1 MLGDFDHRFT
11 KGDSCEQLIISPET
25 IDGINKT
32 NSATMIN
39 FNYKSNVAEVLIG
52 DDTDGYKLVSK
63 IVVDHFS
70 TMDIYNKF
78 LKMIAFL

>member
-11 KGDSCEQLIISPET
+11 KGASYEQLVISPET

-52 DDTDGYKLVSK
+52 DDTDGYKFVCE